1 MVQETLENARETMA
15 TMNRSVLASRSVTE
29 SRTITGNRDRVR
41 EAYWKRSRHLGRVV
55 FGGRGWSVVS
65 ERGVVSLRE
74 GSRLTRS
81 CVGTAAVSVEMEG
94 ELGRGDAGLLD
105 AGMDEGAGSER
116 RRVEASAK
124 SKSEL

>member
-1 MVQETLENARETMA
+1 MGV
-15 TMNRSVLASRSVTE
+15 SRS
-29 SRTITGNRDRVR
+29 
-41 EAYWKRSRHLGRVV
+41 LGW
-55 FGGRGWSVVS
+55 FAVS
-65 ERGVVSLRE
+65 WCGVVSLRE

-105 AGMDEGAGSER
+105 AGTDEGAGSER

-124 SKSEL
+124 SKSELSNSSRASAKTFEIVELPAKLSGKVSKGTKAS